1 MSATAKNV
9 TKEDVIVICDQLQA
23 EGVTPTSTR
32 IRKQLGRG
40 SLSTV
45 VRYLK
50 EWQAGSSPDASE
62 ALQIPA
68 GLMSIVESFGRQAW
82 VHAVGSAEEA
92 LTAERDKLV
101 QQRVLWERE
110 IDSAAALTDK
120 AERQNAHLE
129 REVELL
135 RKELETRQ
143 KINTDLRIENN
154 RVMSKNESLI
164 ESTET
169 LTAQVDELQ
178 GTLSDK
184 TTDLSVL
191 QEKNDHLTQDV
202 DTFKTKIR
210 RLESDLNKETR
221 QVESAR
227 KELEKAIAENQ
238 SIVEQ
243 LANASEESISLA
255 TKLAD
260 TDRQRQLLEAECG
273 HAETQ
278 ISQLN
283 ERLEELRLDNKET
296 LSRFEQAIEEKS
308 VQAGR
313 VLALTDQIGGYKAEI
328 QELQS
333 ALLECKAKSDSDKP
347 PAE

>member
-82 VHAVGSAEEA
+82 EHAVGSAEEA

-178 GTLSDK
+178 GTLSEK

-333 ALLECKAKSDSDKP
+333 ALLECKAKSDSNKP

>member
-1 MSATAKNV
+1 MSAPTKNV

-50 EWQAGSSPDASE
+50 EWQAGSSPEASE

-82 VHAVGSAEEA
+82 EHAVGAAEEA
-92 LTAERDKLV
+92 LNAEREKLA
-101 QQRVLWERE
+101 QQRVVWERE

-169 LTAQVDELQ
+169 LTAQIDELQ
-178 GTLSDK
+178 GTLSEK

-191 QEKNDHLTQDV
+191 QEKNERLTQDV

-210 RLESDLNKETR
+210 SLESDLNKETR

-227 KELEKAIAENQ
+227 NELEKAIAENQ

-308 VQAGR
+308 VQSGR
-313 VLALTDQIGGYKAEI
+313 VLALSDQIGGYKAEI
-328 QELQS
+328 QELQTE
-333 ALLECKAKSDSDKP
+333 LLEYKAKSESNKP
-347 PAE
+347 RAE